1 MANELRQSVSFS
13 GEKRKRESEKEW
25 TAERNSMKIQRTE
38 IKRTVT
44 RQQAVKDNPTAEH
57 QVKISKY
64 EERQP

>member
-44 RQQAVKDNPTAEH
+44 RQ
-57 QVKISKY
+57 
-64 EERQP
+64 